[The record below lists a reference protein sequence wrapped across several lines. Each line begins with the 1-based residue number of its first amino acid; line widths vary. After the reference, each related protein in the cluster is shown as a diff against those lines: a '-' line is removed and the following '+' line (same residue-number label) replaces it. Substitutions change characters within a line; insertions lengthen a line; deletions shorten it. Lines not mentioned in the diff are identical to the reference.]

1 MLQRLVSKQ
10 NPMSRY
16 SSFCIKWQVSLNTR
30 RSSVAA
36 FNEFLSCI
44 RLNVQ
49 KLRLP
54 ANVHVLLGNEAADA
68 DSIVSSLTY
77 AFIHTQLQPETLCV
91 PVIPIYRNELIL
103 RCDVTA
109 LFQTLEVN
117 TDALVF
123 VDEFP
128 WDIIKSKVKVTL
140 LDHNALSNKKIPA
153 LKGMQVVEII
163 DHHCD
168 LGQHIDAEKRE
179 IAFADGNAL
188 VASTC
193 TLVAERL
200 KEVVYHNA
208 HRMLST
214 MLLGVI
220 ALDSI
225 NFDPGAK
232 KVTPRDVKAAQNLEE
247 TAFAKK
253 EELFKWLQ
261 QEKFNPVH
269 WDSFTL
275 ENCLQVDYKEFTFA
289 KKVGISVVLVDLVA
303 FVFKLKDAT
312 ALRKKLVVY
321 CKQNDL
327 AFLVVM
333 TMFRTSHGK
342 RHRQLLFFQEIGD
355 DAQHCVAFLKEEGSL
370 LLDPFQLPETHR
382 NEHMI
387 AFNQLN
393 TGASRKQVAPLVQRA
408 LAELS

>member
-1 MLQRLVSKQ
+1 
-10 NPMSRY
+10 MSRY

-289 KKVGISVVLVDLVA
+289 KK
-303 FVFKLKDAT
+303 
-312 ALRKKLVVY
+312 KLVVY

-355 DAQHCVAFLKEEGSL
+355 DAQHCVAFLKRGSSTS
-370 LLDPFQLPETHR
+370 DDGSSKHAFYLPGHTSIPRKSER
-382 NEHMI
+382 LYRDRLFVFGKNVI
-387 AFNQLN
+387 AGRTSKRSLK
-393 TGASRKQVAPLVQRA
+393 S
-408 LAELS
+408 